1 MCTENEDRSPGI
13 DIRSLYRLPY
23 SKNDN
28 PNGWLEITTRCN
40 ARCPGCYRGC
50 HLDENA
56 GEHKPLEVIK
66 EEVNRLQ
73 QIRNCHTVS
82 ISGGEALMHPGL
94 DAVVGFIRAQ
104 GLRSLLYTNGRLLT
118 RRRVGELRVAGL
130 DGIIVRV
137 DSLSEEAGV
146 TEADLNGRRDKFLSI
161 ITSTEGILPA
171 FTMVLDRTNLDQVGD
186 VMSWA
191 EKRQIGFLVLI
202 ARRDFIFKE
211 GDRPETEQYIHQAD
225 LVGELSRQQNFRFA
239 AYLGSQLED
248 EQVKWIQA
256 FRVVHR
262 GRTLGYGDRKLA
274 EIMQGWHHLIRG
286 KYCYV
291 EKVKNTRLPPVMLA
305 FLAAINPSMRGVLRR
320 WLGSVLRR
328 PAGLFTWPS
337 LQVINSVFPP
347 EFVNG
352 RRDFCDGCPDAI
364 LHEGKLVPSCVLEEI
379 KAFGGPYVMDE
390 AKVAARG

>member
-1 MCTENEDRSPGI
+1 MCTDGNERHPGI

-56 GEHKPLEVIK
+56 GEHKELDAVKDEVVVLE
-66 EEVNRLQ
+66 R
-73 QIRNCHTVS
+73 IRNCHTIS
-82 ISGGEALMHPGL
+82 ISGGEALMHPDL
-94 DAVVGFIRAQ
+94 DAVVAFIRGR

-137 DSLSEEAGV
+137 DTLGEEEGV
-146 TEADLNGRRDKFLSI
+146 REKDLNGRRDRLLRL
-161 ITSTEGILPA
+161 ITATDGVLPA
-171 FTMVLDRTNLDQVGD
+171 FTMVLDKRNIGQVGD
-186 VMSWA
+186 VLDWA

-202 ARRDFIFKE
+202 ARRDFIFRE
-211 GDRPETEQYIHQAD
+211 GDRPDTKGYIHQRD
-225 LVGELSRQQNFRFA
+225 LTAARSGRDGFRFA
-239 AYLGSQLED
+239 AFRGSRLED

-274 EIMQGWHHLIRG
+274 EIMQGWHHLLQG

-291 EKVKNTRLPPVMLA
+291 EKVENIRLSPLMLV
-305 FLAAINPSMRGVLRR
+305 FLALVNRSMRGVL
-320 WLGSVLRR
+320 GSWVRAVLRR
-328 PAGLFTWPS
+328 PSGLFERPS

-347 EFVNG
+347 EFVDG

-379 KAFGGPYVMDE
+379 KAFGAPCRMDE
-390 AKVAARG
+390 SRIEAGR

>member
-1 MCTENEDRSPGI
+1 MCTENHDRSPGI

-50 HLDENA
+50 HLDDNA
-56 GEHKPLEVIK
+56 GEHKTLEAIK
-66 EEVNRLQ
+66 EEVRRLQ
-73 QIRNCHTVS
+73 QIRNCHTIS
-82 ISGGEALMHPGL
+82 ISGGEALMHPDL
-94 DAVVGFIRAQ
+94 DAVVGFIRDL

-146 TEADLNGRRDKFLSI
+146 AETDLDGQRDRLLGI

-171 FTMVLDRTNLDQVGD
+171 FTMVLDKSNLGQVGD

-211 GDRPETEQYIHQAD
+211 GDRPQTEQYIHQAD
-225 LVGELSRQQNFRFA
+225 LVGELSRLKDFRFA

-262 GRTLGYGDRKLA
+262 GRTLGYGDSKLA
-274 EIMQGWHHLIRG
+274 EIMQGWHHLKRG

-291 EKVKNTRLPPVMLA
+291 EKVKNTRLTPVMLV
-305 FLAAINPSMRGVLRR
+305 FLAVINRSMRGVLRR
-320 WLGSVLRR
+320 WLVGVLRR

-379 KAFGGPYVMDE
+379 KAFGAPYVMDE
-390 AKVAARG
+390 AKVSAKG